1 MQILT
6 RNSEIRIIFLSKTF
20 GSALFRKWFSGVF
33 FLNNF
38 IYLNF
43 DHALQHVGSQLPNQ
57 ISNSYPL
64 PLEGR
69 VLTTRPSWKYL
80 LECSQKD
87 TWLLWVEAEGGGAS
101 QVVDT
106 QEHGCEGQGMTF
118 DRTERHILCR
128 PNKTSAV

>member
-43 DHALQHVGSQLPNQ
+43 DHACGILVTQPDIKLIPPA
-57 ISNSYPL
+57 I
-64 PLEGR
+64 
-69 VLTTRPSWKYL
+69 
-80 LECSQKD
+80 
-87 TWLLWVEAEGGGAS
+87 GGQS
-101 QVVDT
+101 LN
-106 QEHGCEGQGMTF
+106 H
-118 DRTERHILCR
+118 
-128 PNKTSAV
+128 